1 MKFTSLAFLG
11 LALATFNPDLSVDAA
26 LTRGTTNKQKSEDRL
41 VIPRRQLKKSKSK
54 DSSDD
59 GDGGACPTCAEQ
71 LPGYAFFGQNY
82 LDGDFWGNLLEAA
95 FPGIPSGSS
104 PSGSGDNG
112 FPVDPEF
119 GVDYLV
125 PGPFG
130 FSAGGN
136 TCYDTVGTLV
146 TCGLITFLSEIIYK
160 SDLLRCLLTSLATTL
175 RDLACLDALTRRRIL
190 TESQNAGVERALEEE
205 SSGPMSAETILF
217 AGLPLIGVTT
227 AADFARMFGIDEEI
241 AEHPLV
247 VAAAAQ
253 SGRKLGPVVRNSG
266 DGGDEFTEEAGDF
279 LEDFLGYGNSD
290 VELAVKDNIF
300 FASCTIA
307 AGLPAGLCA
316 LLFGVVKTL
325 DASVCYYREE
335 LGCGSETCTKDLKF
349 DVSYATERL
358 ALDLF
363 PFVPLEIGLIVADIL
378 APCGACVNEK
388 SDGCAAFCNIYESYH
403 TCDATKV
410 AYLTAVG
417 ALNTA
422 PMITFNIAAL
432 I

>member
-26 LTRGTTNKQKSEDRL
+26 LTRGKTNKQQKSEDRL
-41 VIPRRQLKKSKSK
+41 VIPRRQLSTKSSK
-54 DSSDD
+54 
-59 GDGGACPTCAEQ
+59 GDGACPTCADQ

-82 LDGDFWGNLLEAA
+82 LDGDFWGSLIE
-95 FPGIPSGSS
+95 
-104 PSGSGDNG
+104 G
-112 FPVDPEF
+112 FPDVDPENPEF
-119 GVDYLV
+119 GLDYWV

-130 FSAGGN
+130 ESAGGY
-136 TCYDTVGTLV
+136 TCYDNFGTRF
-146 TCGLITFLSEIIYK
+146 TCGLITLVSEIIYK

-175 RDLACLDALTRRRIL
+175 RDLACLDAVTRRRIL

-205 SSGPMSAETILF
+205 SSGAMSVETILF
-217 AGLPLIGVTT
+217 TGLPLIGVITT
-227 AADFARMFGIDEEI
+227 DDFARMFGIGEEI
-241 AEHPLV
+241 AEHPLM

-253 SGRKLGPVVRNSG
+253 PGRKLNPTVRHSG
-266 DGGDEFTEEAGDF
+266 DFGDEFTEDVGDI
-279 LEDFLGYGNSD
+279 LEDVLGYGDSD
-290 VELAVKDNIF
+290 AELFVKDNIF

-363 PFVPLEIGLIVADIL
+363 PFVPPKIGLIVADIL

-403 TCDATKV
+403 TCDSTKV
-410 AYLTAVG
+410 AYLKTLGVLDAD
-417 ALNTA
+417 T
-422 PMITFNIAAL
+422 MITFDIAAL
-432 I
+432 M